1 MARLG
6 FSLSHD
12 EIRRFKHSILHN
24 SISSATNNNTACIED
39 PLQTGLPNLSPDA
52 VANNSANAMHSA
64 DTTETATSIDVEGK
78 LKVMPVGHF
87 VADNV
92 DHNIHTF
99 DGNNTFHGMGII
111 IATGS
116 FGVRLERVRRLDKP
130 IKVSELC
137 IGRGVCILPFENY
150 GCAGVSTVK
159 LETIRSLQK
168 PIQSDVFTC
177 LNVLWHIGGRISVS
191 GHPRPNWSSHM
202 QSICQGEYNG
212 ISTIEMLEIID
223 LNPSDDS
230 CIYSTLL
237 FVIDQAKSRLIAT
250 PSLMFDQP

>member
-1 MARLG
+1 
-6 FSLSHD
+6 
-12 EIRRFKHSILHN
+12 
-24 SISSATNNNTACIED
+24 
-39 PLQTGLPNLSPDA
+39 
-52 VANNSANAMHSA
+52 MHSA
-64 DTTETATSIDVEGK
+64 DTTETATSIDVKGK

-87 VADNV
+87 VADNF

-137 IGRGVCILPFENY
+137 IGRRGVCILPFENY

-168 PIQSDVFTC
+168 PIQSD
-177 LNVLWHIGGRISVS
+177 N
-191 GHPRPNWSSHM
+191 
-202 QSICQGEYNG
+202 
-212 ISTIEMLEIID
+212 STIEMLEIID
-223 LNPSDDS
+223 LQSDDS

-237 FVIDQAKSRLIAT
+237 FVIDQEKSRLIAI
-250 PSLMFDQP
+250 PMSHS